1 VIKKILVPTDGS
13 GHAKRAVEF
22 ASDLASN
29 YGAALHLMHV
39 LSLGHLESLAGR
51 SYGGG
56 AVESIKDLAR
66 KAGETILREAEEE
79 AKRNGVERVETTLC
93 EGDPAN
99 EILQF
104 ASTNHVDMIVMGR
117 RGVGGVESL
126 FLGSV
131 SHKVAILADCICV
144 TVK

>member
-1 VIKKILVPTDGS
+1 MFEKILVPTDGS
-13 GHAKRAVEF
+13 GHAKRAIEL
-22 ASDLASN
+22 ASDLASK
-29 YGAALHLMHV
+29 YGAALHVMHV
-39 LSLGHLESLAGR
+39 LSLGYLQSLAGR
-51 SYGGG
+51 SYGGA
-56 AVESIKDLAR
+56 AVDNIKDRLR
-66 KAGETILREAEEE
+66 KQGETILREAEPE
-79 AKRNGVERVETTLC
+79 AKRSGIERVEATLC

-104 ASTNHVDMIVMGR
+104 AKTNRVDMIVMGR

-126 FLGSV
+126 LLGSV